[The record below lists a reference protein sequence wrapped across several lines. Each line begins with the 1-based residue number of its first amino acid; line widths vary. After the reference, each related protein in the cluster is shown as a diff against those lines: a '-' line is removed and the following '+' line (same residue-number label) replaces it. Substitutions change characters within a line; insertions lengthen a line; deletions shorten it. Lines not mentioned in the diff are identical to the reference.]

1 MSQRTVTSS
10 SLRAALAWLAVFAL
24 GYRALGGARWVVA
37 FAVAALVVAAL
48 GWRGLLRPLRTLS
61 AVLVAVA
68 LSASVAAVL
77 LLVGFD
83 LLPTELPRVLAHERS
98 AVLEPDRTPI
108 EELHHAASIG
118 DVRTVERLLG
128 AGLSPNVV
136 NMSKRSSRRGET
148 AIFRAVGGDHLDVA
162 EALLEAGA
170 TIDLCDRRC
179 RTPLNEACANGH
191 LAAAGW
197 LIGHGAKTGHA
208 YREHALYRCVAHVI
222 SPEEAEWLEATAR
235 LHYWLLPCAEIDLP
249 RRGVDRPRRTCPVEV
264 PRP

>member
-48 GWRGLLRPLRTLS
+48 GWRGLLRPLGALS

-83 LLPTELPRVLAHERS
+83 LLPVELPRVLAYEKS

-108 EELHHAASIG
+108 EALHHAASVG
-118 DVRTVERLLG
+118 DLRTVERLLG
-128 AGLSPNVV
+128 AGLSPDVV
-136 NMSKRSSRRGET
+136 NMSRKGRRGET
-148 AIFRAVGGDHLDVA
+148 AIFRAVAGDHLDVA
-162 EALLEAGA
+162 ATLLEAGA
-170 TIDLCDRRC
+170 AIDRCDSRC
-179 RTPLNEACANGH
+179 RTPLNAACANNQ
-191 LAAAGW
+191 LAAAAW
-197 LIGHGAKTGHA
+197 LIGHGAKPGHA
-208 YREHALYRCVAHVI
+208 YREQPLYPCIAQVLSA
-222 SPEEAEWLEATAR
+222 EEAEWLKATAGQ
-235 LHYWLLPCAEIDLP
+235 HDWLLPCGEKGLRRLGQEDPP
-249 RRGVDRPRRTCPVEV
+249 RVCPVEV